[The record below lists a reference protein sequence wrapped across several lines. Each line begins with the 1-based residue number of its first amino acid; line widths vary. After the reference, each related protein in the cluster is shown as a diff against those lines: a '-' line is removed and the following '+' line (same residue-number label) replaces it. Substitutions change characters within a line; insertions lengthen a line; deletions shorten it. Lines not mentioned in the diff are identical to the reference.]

1 MSSLNAPSPSQQ
13 PLFIHEYISTCVLK
27 AAAHPFLCLLHT
39 CPAVTPA
46 CSLFFLILLFPLSTD
61 TPKTFHSFLL
71 QSPLC
76 PTYFTLPVLLV
87 LSPTCEAC
95 TLITLI
101 ISQPHPLWPA
111 VAQFP
116 WRQLLLSWVK
126 RLPDA
131 TLPVYSGLCARAHSL
146 FRPSAEFLI
155 LSLNNRSC
163 RLV

>member
-1 MSSLNAPSPSQQ
+1 MRLHLLSSLSSFMSTFPPVSLKLLHILSCVCCTPVLPLLLPAPCSSS
-13 PLFIHEYISTCVLK
+13 FSS
-27 AAAHPFLCLLHT
+27 FLC
-39 CPAVTPA
+39 PQ
-46 CSLFFLILLFPLSTD
+46 

-126 RLPDA
+126 RLPDV